1 MLRRAKECKSLAW
14 SVQIAPPKLCQLS
27 FHSSVPSLS
36 ALSGAL
42 LEILK
47 HLLEIVDDVMI
58 VCYMLYIFYVAY
70 LAISPSLVILN
81 NTKINDGQP
90 IWHLVLSCMR

>member
-58 VCYMLYIFYVAY
+58 VCYIFTSLSKLHNPKMFLITPIVSSY
-70 LAISPSLVILN
+70 LQSDRTI
-81 NTKINDGQP
+81 IN
-90 IWHLVLSCMR
+90 R

>member
-58 VCYMLYIFYVAY
+58 VCYVFYVAY

-81 NTKINDGQP
+81 NTKISDG
-90 IWHLVLSCMR
+90 